1 MGGGGVSHGMEHQTN
16 PSYMIDATLSNDDS
30 ELEFLGETGH
40 SASVALIVIINERV
54 RATDQTQKT

>member
-1 MGGGGVSHGMEHQTN
+1 
-16 PSYMIDATLSNDDS
+16 MIDATLSNDDS